1 MRAGVHDCHSPQL
14 TLTLRELPD
23 PSPGPG
29 QLLIDILA
37 CGVCRTDLQVVDGD
51 LRTPKRPVI
60 PGRRSRT

>member
-1 MRAGVHDCHSPQL
+1 MRAGVYDCHSPQ
-14 TLTLRELPD
+14 LTLRELPD